1 MGSGCLRLFLI
12 YNKISNLIYMINKEK
27 LQKISEVIY
36 EIPKSFRSDMKVPA
50 RIYSDEKMLDLIM
63 EDRSLEQAI
72 NVATLPGILK
82 YALAMP
88 DIHQGYGFPIGGVA
102 AIKWDGGVISPG
114 GVGYDIN
121 CGVRFLAS
129 QITKSELEPK
139 FEKLI
144 DALYDTVPSGLG
156 KSGKLSVNQKELD
169 QVLSEG
175 IDWAIKKGFASRE
188 DKEHCEESGRLK
200 AADPDKV
207 SDQAKKRGHD
217 QVGTLGSGNHFLE
230 VQYVA
235 KIFDQEIAK
244 VFGLFENQIVV
255 MIHTG
260 SRGFGHQVCTDYIK
274 ILNKKLK
281 EWDLQLPDRELI
293 YAPLDSQEGKNY
305 FSAMSAAA
313 NFAWN
318 NRQYLTYLTRDVFKD
333 ELGKDFA
340 EKANLKLVYDIAHNM
355 AKKEKYQIGDKETVV
370 CMHRKGATRAFG
382 PDNPNIP
389 KDYLKVGQPILIP
402 GSMGT
407 SSFILAGTKQ
417 AEEETFGSV
426 CHGAGRRMSRTSA
439 KKRVS
444 GREVKDAL
452 EKRNILVRCASFSDI
467 AEEAPLAYKDIDNV
481 VEIVFKAGLAKKVA
495 QMYPLGVVKG

>member
-1 MGSGCLRLFLI
+1 MANKDNL
-12 YNKISNLIYMINKEK
+12 NKILDY
-27 LQKISEVIY
+27 LY
-36 EIPKSFRSDMKVPA
+36 EIPKDYRKDMNVPV
-50 RIYSDEKMLDLIM
+50 RVYTNEKMFDLIT
-63 EDRSLEQAI
+63 EDRSLEQAV

-82 YALAMP
+82 YSLAMP

-102 AIKWDGGVISPG
+102 ALKWDGGVISPG

-121 CGVRFLAS
+121 CGVRFLTS

-144 DALYDTVPSGLG
+144 NALYETVPSGLG
-156 KSGKLSVNQKELD
+156 KSGKLSVNQKELN

-175 IDWAIKKGFASRE
+175 IDWAIKKGIASE
-188 DKEHCEESGRLK
+188 KDKEHCEENGCLK
-200 AADPDKV
+200 SADPDKV
-207 SDQAKKRGHD
+207 SEQAKKRGHD
-217 QVGTLGSGNHFLE
+217 QIGTLGSGNHFLE

-235 KIFDQEIAK
+235 KIFNKEIAE
-244 VFGLFENQIVV
+244 VFGLFEDQIVV

-274 ILNKKLK
+274 KLNKKIK
-281 EWDLQLPDRELI
+281 EWDLDLPDRELI
-293 YAPLDSQEGKNY
+293 YAPLNSQEGKDY
-305 FSAMSAAA
+305 FTAMNAAA

-318 NRQYLTYLTRDVFKD
+318 NRQYLTYLTRQVFEEELGSDFKD
-333 ELGKDFA
+333 KSDLQ
-340 EKANLKLVYDIAHNM
+340 LVYDVAHNM
-355 AKKEKYQIGDKETVV
+355 AKKEKYKIEDQEVEI
-370 CMHRKGATRAFG
+370 CLHRKGATRGFG
-382 PDNPNIP
+382 PNNPHIP
-389 KDYLKVGQPILIP
+389 KDYKKVGQPILIP

-426 CHGAGRRMSRTSA
+426 CHGAGRRMSRSSA
-439 KKRVS
+439 KKQVS
-444 GREVKDAL
+444 GKQIKEELA
-452 EKRNILVRCASFSDI
+452 KRGILIRCPSLSDI

-481 VEIVFKAGLAKKVA
+481 VEIVVQAGLAQKVA